1 MLRFLSY
8 KINQNPI
15 IINSFKVKNNLV
27 RSSVRWELFFKS
39 LPINY
44 KKQIIDLKLDD
55 NDIDD
60 YETKMALM
68 YVTKSYGD

>member
-1 MLRFLSY
+1 MFRFLSY
-8 KINQNPI
+8 KINQNPLV
-15 IINSFKVKNNLV
+15 INSFKFKNNLV

-39 LPINY
+39 LPINL

>member
-1 MLRFLSY
+1 MLRFLCY
-8 KINQNPI
+8 KINQNPM

-39 LPINY
+39 LPINF
-44 KKQIIDLKLDD
+44 KKQIIELKLDD

>member
-1 MLRFLSY
+1 MFRFLSY

-15 IINSFKVKNNLV
+15 VINSFKVKNNLV

-39 LPINY
+39 LPINF